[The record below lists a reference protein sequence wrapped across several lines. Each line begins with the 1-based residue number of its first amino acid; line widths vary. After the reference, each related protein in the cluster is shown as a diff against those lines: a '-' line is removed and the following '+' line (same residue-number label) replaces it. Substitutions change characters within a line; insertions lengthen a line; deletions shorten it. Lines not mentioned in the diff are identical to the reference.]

1 VNRDV
6 EDNVAVDTGVDKHAV
21 CGKKK
26 WGLMNYKLGS
36 GKVYLG

>member
-1 VNRDV
+1 MLENKSVNRDV

-26 WGLMNYKLGS
+26 
-36 GKVYLG
+36 